1 MAGSNRD
8 EKSSFQTDISQD
20 VIDAALES
28 VDRHVQSPALAREDE
43 VPETIT
49 TMSMD
54 LPEGGVS
61 MDMEGPEGV
70 VTMEMEIPEGGVTME
85 VAIPEGCVTEPEAP
99 AAPNEG
105 GLRAALHDAHRDL
118 KEMRRARDEAREL
131 LAQSRRELEEA
142 RQQLEFSQSR
152 SRETMDRLKDTHERA
167 LRATADLENYRKRAQ
182 KEKEEV
188 QKFGSERLLKDF
200 LPVVDNLDRALE
212 AAQKSSDFESLRT
225 GVEMTRKL
233 FDSAF
238 GKHGV
243 KGFSAAGQPFD
254 PRLHEAMQQVES
266 AAVPAGH
273 VLYEAVR
280 GYTLNE
286 RLIRP
291 ALVVVA
297 RAPAAPPP
305 AAEATPSETAPE
317 GGPTGGH
324 TTEQTGTTPSE
335 SQ

>member
-1 MAGSNRD
+1 VAGSNRD
-8 EKSSFQTDISQD
+8 EKGSFQTDISQD
-20 VIDAALES
+20 VIDAALKS
-28 VDRHVQSPALAREDE
+28 VERHVQPQPPALEEEEGEFPENVTTLE
-43 VPETIT
+43 V
-49 TMSMD
+49 
-54 LPEGGVS
+54 
-61 MDMEGPEGV
+61 
-70 VTMEMEIPEGGVTME
+70 EIPEGGVTME
-85 VAIPEGCVTEPEAP
+85 VDIPEGCIAEPEVPSDAG
-99 AAPNEG
+99 NG
-105 GLRAALHDAHRDL
+105 GLRAALHESHREL
-118 KEMRRARDEAREL
+118 KEMRRSRDEAREL
-131 LAQSRRELEEA
+131 LAQTRRELEEA

-152 SRETMDRLKDTHERA
+152 SRETMERLKDSHERA
-167 LRATADLENYRKRAQ
+167 LRAAADLENYKKRAQ

-200 LPVVDNLDRALE
+200 LPVADNLDRALE
-212 AAQKSSDFESLRT
+212 AAQKSADFESLRT

-233 FDSAF
+233 FEGAF

-280 GYTLNE
+280 GYMLNE
-286 RLIRP
+286 RLMRP

-297 RAPAAPPP
+297 RAPAAQPPV
-305 AAEATPSETAPE
+305 AEPISETTPE
-317 GGPTGGH
+317 GGPTGGT
-324 TTEQTGTTPSE
+324 TTEQTGTTPSG

>member
-20 VIDAALES
+20 VIDAALKS
-28 VDRHVQSPALAREDE
+28 VERHVQPPALEE
-43 VPETIT
+43 EEEE
-49 TMSMD
+49 
-54 LPEGGVS
+54 LPENVT
-61 MDMEGPEGV
+61 
-70 VTMEMEIPEGGVTME
+70 TMEMEIPEGGVTME
-85 VAIPEGCVTEPEAP
+85 VEIPEGCIAEPEVSAD
-99 AAPNEG
+99 AGAG
-105 GLRAALHDAHRDL
+105 DSGLKAALHEAHREL
-118 KEMRRARDEAREL
+118 SEMRRARDEAREL
-131 LAQSRRELEEA
+131 LVHSRRELEEA
-142 RQQLEFSQSR
+142 RRELEESRQQLEFSQSR
-152 SRETMDRLKDTHERA
+152 SRETMERLKDSHERA
-167 LRATADLENYRKRAQ
+167 LRATADLENYKKRAQ

-212 AAQKSSDFESLRT
+212 AAQKSADFASLRT

-233 FDSAF
+233 FDGAF

-280 GYTLNE
+280 GYMLNE
-286 RLIRP
+286 RLMRP

-297 RAPAAPPP
+297 RAPAVQPP
-305 AAEATPSETAPE
+305 AAEPTSSETTP
-317 GGPTGGH
+317 GGEPTGGI
-324 TTEQTGTTPSE
+324 TTEQTGTTPSG

>member
-1 MAGSNRD
+1 MADSNRD
-8 EKSSFQTDISQD
+8 EKGSFQTHISQD
-20 VIDAALES
+20 VIDAALKS
-28 VDRHVQSPALAREDE
+28 VERRAETPPPEEDE
-43 VPETIT
+43 ASLGGRTQEVEFPEGGRTL
-49 TMSMD
+49 D
-54 LPEGGVS
+54 VELPEGGMTLEV
-61 MDMEGPEGV
+61 DMPPSVFE
-70 VTMEMEIPEGGVTME
+70 
-85 VAIPEGCVTEPEAP
+85 EPST
-99 AAPNEG
+99 
-105 GLRAALHDAHRDL
+105 RSDDTFALATAL
-118 KEMRRARDEAREL
+118 E
-131 LAQSRRELEEA
+131 QTRRELAEA
-142 RQQLEFSQSR
+142 RQQLEQSQRELGETRQQLEFSQSKG
-152 SRETMDRLKDTHERA
+152 REMMERLKDSHERG
-167 LRATADLENYRKRAQ
+167 LRATADLENYKKRAQ

-243 KGFSAAGQPFD
+243 KGFSAVGQPFD

-266 AAVPAGH
+266 AAVPSGH

-280 GYTLNE
+280 GYMLNE
-286 RLIRP
+286 RLMRP

-297 RAPAAPPP
+297 RAPENAPPAP
-305 AAEATPSETAPE
+305 EPTSSSATPE
-317 GGPTGGH
+317 GEPTGG
-324 TTEQTGTTPSE
+324 TTTAKPGTTPSG

>member
-20 VIDAALES
+20 VIDAALKS
-28 VDRHVQSPALAREDE
+28 VERRAQTPPPEAGDEALHEAVRTLE
-43 VPETIT
+43 V
-49 TMSMD
+49 
-54 LPEGGVS
+54 
-61 MDMEGPEGV
+61 
-70 VTMEMEIPEGGVTME
+70 EMPEGGVTLD
-85 VAIPEGCVTEPEAP
+85 VDVPASVFQQVEADAL
-99 AAPNEG
+99 AAGE
-105 GLRAALHDAHRDL
+105 LRAALHESHRDL
-118 KEMRRARDEAREL
+118 GEMRQQLD
-131 LAQSRRELEEA
+131 LARRELEQA
-142 RQQLEFSQSR
+142 RAELEQVRAEREESRAQLEFSQTK
-152 SRETMDRLKDTHERA
+152 SRETMERLKESHERA
-167 LRATADLENYRKRAQ
+167 LRATADLENYKKRAQ
-182 KEKEEV
+182 KEKDEV

-212 AAQKSSDFESLRT
+212 AAQKSTDFEILRT

-280 GYTLNE
+280 GYTLHE
-286 RLIRP
+286 RLMRP

-297 RAPAAPPP
+297 RAPAVQPP
-305 AAEATPSETAPE
+305 ATEATSSTTPE
-317 GGPTGGH
+317 GGPTGG
-324 TTEQTGTTPSE
+324 TTAEQTGTSPAG

>member
-8 EKSSFQTDISQD
+8 EKGSFQTDISQD

-28 VDRHVQSPALAREDE
+28 VERHVQPPALEEEED
-43 VPETIT
+43 
-49 TMSMD
+49 D
-54 LPEGGVS
+54 LPEN
-61 MDMEGPEGV
+61 
-70 VTMEMEIPEGGVTME
+70 VTTLEMEIPEGGVTME
-85 VAIPEGCVTEPEAP
+85 VEIPEGCIAEPEVS
-99 AAPNEG
+99 EG
-105 GLRAALHDAHRDL
+105 EGAGDGARRAVLHEAHREL
-118 KEMRRARDEAREL
+118 SEMRRARDEAREL
-131 LAQSRRELEEA
+131 LVHSRRELEEA
-142 RQQLEFSQSR
+142 RRELEEARRELEESRQQLEFSQSR
-152 SRETMDRLKDTHERA
+152 SRETMERLKDSHERA
-167 LRATADLENYRKRAQ
+167 LRATADLENYKKRAQ

-212 AAQKSSDFESLRT
+212 AAQKSADFDSLRT

-280 GYTLNE
+280 GYMLNE
-286 RLIRP
+286 RLMRP

-297 RAPAAPPP
+297 RAPAVQPP
-305 AAEATPSETAPE
+305 AAEPTSSETTP
-317 GGPTGGH
+317 GGEPTGGI
-324 TTEQTGTTPSE
+324 TTEQTGTTPSG

>member
-8 EKSSFQTDISQD
+8 EKGSFQTDISQD
-20 VIDAALES
+20 VIDEALKS
-28 VDRHVQSPALAREDE
+28 VERHVQPPSLEEAEE
-43 VPETIT
+43 E
-49 TMSMD
+49 
-54 LPEGGVS
+54 LPENVT
-61 MDMEGPEGV
+61 
-70 VTMEMEIPEGGVTME
+70 TMEMEIPEGGVTME
-85 VAIPEGCVTEPEAP
+85 VEIPEGCIAEPEMSAD
-99 AAPNEG
+99 AGAG
-105 GLRAALHDAHRDL
+105 DSGLRAALHEAHREL
-118 KEMRRARDEAREL
+118 SEMRRARDEAREL
-131 LAQSRRELEEA
+131 LVHSRRELEVARRELEES

-152 SRETMDRLKDTHERA
+152 SRETMERLKDSHERA
-167 LRATADLENYRKRAQ
+167 LRAAADLENYKKRAQ

-212 AAQKSSDFESLRT
+212 AAQKSADFDSLRT

-233 FDSAF
+233 FDGAF

-280 GYTLNE
+280 GYMLNE
-286 RLIRP
+286 RLMRP

-297 RAPAAPPP
+297 RAPAVQPP
-305 AAEATPSETAPE
+305 AAEPTSSETTP
-317 GGPTGGH
+317 GGEPTGGI
-324 TTEQTGTTPSE
+324 TTEQTGTTPSG

>member
-20 VIDAALES
+20 VIDAALKS
-28 VDRHVQSPALAREDE
+28 VERARTPPPEAGDE
-43 VPETIT
+43 AEG
-49 TMSMD
+49 D
-54 LPEGGVS
+54 ALPEGLRTLEV
-61 MDMEGPEGV
+61 
-70 VTMEMEIPEGGVTME
+70 EMPEGGVTLD
-85 VAIPEGCVTEPEAP
+85 VDVPASVFQQAEAD
-99 AAPNEG
+99 AEADAQGASE
-105 GLRAALHDAHRDL
+105 LRAALHESHRDL
-118 KEMRRARDEAREL
+118 GEMRQQLDL
-131 LAQSRRELEEA
+131 SRRELEQLRAELEEA
-142 RQQLEFSQSR
+142 RSQLEFSQTK
-152 SRETMDRLKDTHERA
+152 SRETMDRLKESHERA
-167 LRATADLENYRKRAQ
+167 LRATADLENYKKRAQ
-182 KEKEEV
+182 KEKDEV

-212 AAQKSSDFESLRT
+212 AAQKSTDFESLRT

-280 GYTLNE
+280 GYTLHE
-286 RLIRP
+286 RLMRP

-297 RAPAAPPP
+297 RAPAVQPP
-305 AAEATPSETAPE
+305 APEAVSTSTPE
-317 GGPTGGH
+317 GGPTGG
-324 TTEQTGTTPSE
+324 TTAEQTGTSPAG

>member
-1 MAGSNRD
+1 
-8 EKSSFQTDISQD
+8 
-20 VIDAALES
+20 
-28 VDRHVQSPALAREDE
+28 
-43 VPETIT
+43 
-49 TMSMD
+49 
-54 LPEGGVS
+54 
-61 MDMEGPEGV
+61 
-70 VTMEMEIPEGGVTME
+70 ME
-85 VAIPEGCVTEPEAP
+85 VAIPEGCVAEPELP
-99 AAPNEG
+99 TAANDS
-105 GLRAALHDAHRDL
+105 GLRAALHEAHREL
-118 KEMRRARDEAREL
+118 KDMRRARDEAREL
-131 LAQSRRELEEA
+131 LEQTRRELEEA
-142 RQQLEFSQSR
+142 RQQLEFSQSK

-212 AAQKSSDFESLRT
+212 AAQKSADFESLRT

-233 FDSAF
+233 FDSTF

-243 KGFSAAGQPFD
+243 KSFSAAGQPFD

-266 AAVPAGH
+266 AAVPSGH

-280 GYTLNE
+280 GYMLNE
-286 RLIRP
+286 RLMRP

-305 AAEATPSETAPE
+305 AAETISSDTTPE
-317 GGPTGGH
+317 GGPTGGN
-324 TTEQTGTTPSE
+324 TTEPTGTTPSG

>member
-8 EKSSFQTDISQD
+8 EKGSFQTDISQD

-28 VDRHVQSPALAREDE
+28 VERHVQPQPPALEEEEEEFPEGARTLE
-43 VPETIT
+43 VEIPEEGMTL
-49 TMSMD
+49 D
-54 LPEGGVS
+54 VDRPEGGL
-61 MDMEGPEGV
+61 E
-70 VTMEMEIPEGGVTME
+70 
-85 VAIPEGCVTEPEAP
+85 EPEATP
-99 AAPNEG
+99 DAG
-105 GLRAALHDAHRDL
+105 GLRAALHESHREL
-118 KEMRRARDEAREL
+118 SEMRRERDEAREL
-131 LAQSRRELEEA
+131 LEQTRRELEEA

-152 SRETMDRLKDTHERA
+152 SRETMERLKESHERA
-167 LRATADLENYRKRAQ
+167 LRAAADLENYKKRAQ

-212 AAQKSSDFESLRT
+212 AAQKSADFESLRT

-233 FDSAF
+233 FESAF
-238 GKHGV
+238 CKHGV

-280 GYTLNE
+280 GYMLNE

-297 RAPAAPPP
+297 RAPVAPPP
-305 AAEATPSETAPE
+305 AAESTSSETMPE
-317 GGPTGGH
+317 GEPTGGS
-324 TTEQTGTTPSE
+324 TTEQTGTTPSG

>member
-8 EKSSFQTDISQD
+8 EKSSFQTNISQD

-28 VDRHVQSPALAREDE
+28 VERHVQPPPMEE
-43 VPETIT
+43 EEEFPENVT
-49 TMSMD
+49 T
-54 LPEGGVS
+54 L
-61 MDMEGPEGV
+61 
-70 VTMEMEIPEGGVTME
+70 EMEIPEGGLTME
-85 VAIPEGCVTEPEAP
+85 VAIPEGCVAEPEVP
-99 AAPNEG
+99 AGPDDN
-105 GLRAALHDAHRDL
+105 GLRTALHESHREL
-118 KEMRRARDEAREL
+118 SEMRRARDEAREL
-131 LAQSRRELEEA
+131 LVQSRRELEEA
-142 RQQLEFSQSR
+142 RRERDEAREQLEFSQSR
-152 SRETMDRLKDTHERA
+152 SRETMERLKDSHERA
-167 LRATADLENYRKRAQ
+167 LRAAADLENYKKRAQ

-212 AAQKSSDFESLRT
+212 AAQKSADFESLRT

-286 RLIRP
+286 RLMRP

-297 RAPAAPPP
+297 RAPVASPP
-305 AAEATPSETAPE
+305 AAESTSETTPE
-317 GGPTGGH
+317 GEPTGGI
-324 TTEQTGTTPSE
+324 TTEQTGTTPSG

>member
-8 EKSSFQTDISQD
+8 EKGSFQTDISQD

-28 VDRHVQSPALAREDE
+28 VDRHVQPPALDE
-43 VPETIT
+43 QEEE
-49 TMSMD
+49 
-54 LPEGGVS
+54 LPEGARTLEVE
-61 MDMEGPEGV
+61 MPEGAMTLDV
-70 VTMEMEIPEGGVTME
+70 EIPEGGF
-85 VAIPEGCVTEPEAP
+85 GEPEAQEE
-99 AAPNEG
+99 ANAG
-105 GLRAALHDAHRDL
+105 GLRAALHESHREL
-118 KEMRRARDEAREL
+118 SEMRRERDSTREL
-131 LAQSRRELEEA
+131 LAQARRELEDA
-142 RQQLEFSQSR
+142 RQQLEFSQTR
-152 SRETMDRLKDTHERA
+152 SRETMERLKDSHERA
-167 LRATADLENYRKRAQ
+167 LRAAADLENYKKRAQ

-212 AAQKSSDFESLRT
+212 AAQKSADFESLRT

-243 KGFSAAGQPFD
+243 KGFSAVGQPFD
-254 PRLHEAMQQVES
+254 PRLHEAMQQAES

-286 RLIRP
+286 RLMRP

-297 RAPAAPPP
+297 RAPAAQPP
-305 AAEATPSETAPE
+305 AAETTSSETTP
-317 GGPTGGH
+317 GGEPTGGI
-324 TTEQTGTTPSE
+324 TTEQTGTTPSG